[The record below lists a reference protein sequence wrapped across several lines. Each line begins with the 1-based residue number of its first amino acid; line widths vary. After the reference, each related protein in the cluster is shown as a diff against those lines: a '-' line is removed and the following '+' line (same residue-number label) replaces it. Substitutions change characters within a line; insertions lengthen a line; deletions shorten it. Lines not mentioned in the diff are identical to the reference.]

1 MVIVYTKSSFSDSFF
16 YTKSR
21 LRHSNPRGIRSK
33 KCDRTLKIRWK
44 NYGGLAIIRWEKCE
58 HALHHVRQ
66 DTINHLVLAIRP
78 NIPTSILEKRT
89 KTPEMALEK
98 RSLVAGAEP
107 TSLFKMSAAFQ
118 SGTLATM
125 AGTL

>member
-1 MVIVYTKSSFSDSFF
+1 MWQLSTRNQALQTRFF

-21 LRHSNPRGIRSK
+21 LRHSDPREIRSK
-33 KCDRTLKIRWK
+33 KCDRTPKIRWK
-44 NYGGLAIIRWEKCE
+44 NYDGPAIIRWKKCE

-66 DTINHLVLAIRP
+66 DTINHFVWAICP
-78 NIPTSILEKRT
+78 NIPTSILEKRI
-89 KTPEMALEK
+89 
-98 RSLVAGAEP
+98 LVAGAET
-107 TSLFKMSAAFQ
+107 TSLFKMYAAFQ